1 MKSFYITF
9 VLNFIAVLGI
19 AQTVSVVDETNLQPI
34 ENVFV
39 FSKDKSVLINKKGEA
54 DISNFG
60 KNEIL
65 TFQHASF
72 ENYIISYEDLERAG
86 FKIKLSESVLNLNE
100 IVVSANRWEQ
110 NKKEVS
116 NKITAIS
123 AKEIAFANPQTTADL
138 LGTSNEVY
146 IQKSQ
151 MGGGSPMIRG
161 FATNRILI
169 VVDGVRMNNAIYR
182 SGNLQNIISLDA
194 NSIENTEIIFGP
206 GSVIYGSDAIG
217 GVMDFHTLRPKLS
230 TTDKLNFSANA
241 LSRYSTAN
249 NEKTGHIDFN
259 IGSEKWGF
267 LSSITYS
274 DFDDLK
280 MGSRGNDEYVRPEY
294 VDWINGQDSI
304 VKNNDENKQKF
315 SGFSQINLMQKIR
328 FSPNEKWDINYGFH
342 YSELSDVPRYDRLI
356 QYKKDKLKYA
366 EWYYGP
372 QKWMMNVLN
381 VKYSNFTKLFDEAK
395 LIVAYQ
401 DYEESRHDRKFGK
414 DEIRERTEKVGA
426 FSANLDFDKQLNE
439 KSTLFYGLEVVTNK
453 INSTGQ
459 KRHIETGE
467 LTSYASRYPDDS
479 DYSSYA
485 GYLNYKNNLNKKMT
499 FIAGVRYS
507 RILLNSTFD
516 TTFYK
521 FPFDNI
527 NINTGALNGSLGFV
541 YRPNNNWQFNINT
554 SSGFRAPN
562 IDDVGKVFDSE
573 PGSVVVPNEDLNS
586 EYAYNVDLGIIKT
599 INDKIKIE
607 ATGFYTLLKD
617 AMVRRDFTFGGEDSI
632 MYDGELSRVQALVN
646 ADEAKVYGIQFGLYA
661 DIIKYLSFKTNLTYT
676 KGEDKDGCPL
686 RHVAP
691 LFGSTHLIFKAEKI
705 KADLYANYNGE
716 ISNKNMASS
725 EQAKSYMYATDN
737 NGNPYAPEWFTLNFK
752 ASYQINK
759 FIQINAGIENIL
771 DERYRPYS
779 SGIVAPERNFIF
791 GLRGRF

>member
-1 MKSFYITF
+1 MKSLYITL
-9 VLNFIAVLGI
+9 VLNFFTVLGI
-19 AQTVSVVDETNLQPI
+19 AQTVSVVDKINLQPI
-34 ENVFV
+34 ENVFI
-39 FSKDKSVLINKKGEA
+39 FSKDKSVLTNKKGEA

-86 FKIKLSESVLNLNE
+86 FKIKLYESVLNLNE

-110 NKKEVS
+110 NKKEVP
-116 NKITAIS
+116 NKITTIS
-123 AKEIAFANPQTTADL
+123 AKEIAFTNPQTTADL

-151 MGGGSPMIRG
+151 LGGGSPMIRG

-182 SGNLQNIISLDA
+182 SGNLQNVISLDA
-194 NSIENTEIIFGP
+194 NSIENAEVIFGP

-217 GVMDFHTLRPKLS
+217 GIMDFHTLQPKL
-230 TTDKLNFSANA
+230 TTANKLDFSGNA
-241 LSRYSTAN
+241 LTRYSTAN

-259 IGSEKWGF
+259 IGTKKWGL
-267 LSSITYS
+267 LSSTTYS

-280 MGSRGNDEYVRPEY
+280 MGSKGNNEYVRPEY
-294 VDWINGQDSI
+294 VDWISEQDSV
-304 VKNNDENKQKF
+304 VKNDNENIQKF
-315 SGFSQINLMQKIR
+315 SGFNQIYLMQKIR

-342 YSELSDVPRYDRLI
+342 YSELSDVPRYDRLL
-356 QYKKDKLKYA
+356 QYKNDKLKYA

-372 QKWMMNVLN
+372 QKWMLN
-381 VKYSNFTKLFDEAK
+381 VVNIKYSNSTKLFDIAK

-426 FSANLDFDKQLNE
+426 FSTNLDFDKRLNG
-439 KSTLFYGLEVVTNK
+439 KNSLFYGLEVVTNK

-459 KRHIETGE
+459 NRNIETRE
-467 LTSYASRYPDDS
+467 ITPCASRYPDGS
-479 DYSSYA
+479 YYSSYA

-507 RILLNSTFD
+507 QVVLNATFD

-521 FPFDNI
+521 FPFQNI

-541 YRPNNNWQFNINT
+541 YRPNDNWQFNVNT

-573 PGSVVVPNEDLNS
+573 PGSVVVPNEDLCS

-617 AMVRRDFTFGGEDSI
+617 AMVQRDFTFGGQDSI
-632 MYDGELSRVQALVN
+632 MYDGELSGVQALVN
-646 ADEAKVYGIQFGLYA
+646 TDEAKVYGIQFGLYA
-661 DIIKYLSFKTNLTYT
+661 DIIKFLSFKTNLTYT
-676 KGEDKDGCPL
+676 KGEDKDGFPL

-691 LFGSTHLIFKAEKI
+691 LFGSTYLILKAEKV
-705 KADLYANYNGE
+705 KANLYANYNGE

-725 EQAKSYMYATDN
+725 EKEKQYMYATNSD
-737 NGNPYAPEWFTLNFK
+737 GNPYSPSWFTLNFK

-759 FIQINAGIENIL
+759 FLQVNAGIENIF
-771 DERYRPYS
+771 DERYRPYL
-779 SGIVAPERNFIF
+779 SGIVAPGRNFIL
-791 GLRGRF
+791 GLRGSF